1 MEVSISGILF
11 GDMSADSQEIF
22 ETVYRGRQGWLHH
35 SAYMRMGKV
44 MLALRALRRAG
55 VGLEGKRVFDYGF
68 GAGTFFRYCPRDAAL
83 FGVEQ
88 DPVVVE
94 EVAGMLRGRGYG
106 AVDLRAISIP
116 EWREHPLLAERY
128 DVFLCSHVLEHLER
142 PVEFLEVARECLDQ
156 RGIFLGLVPINERAA
171 NPHHLQTVDRAV
183 VERWALEA
191 GLRVEYY
198 EENDPFLYWLQ
209 PLYAVDSGWRHRL
222 GQAVSL
228 DLGLSCKLW
237 GERMWFGFW
246 AGACGLVSR
255 PTQAV
260 FVLRN
265 SID

>member
-1 MEVSISGILF
+1 M
-11 GDMSADSQEIF
+11 A
-22 ETVYRGRQGWLHH
+22 
-35 SAYMRMGKV
+35 KV
-44 MLALRALRRAG
+44 LLALRALRRAG

-94 EVAGMLRGRGYG
+94 EVTGMLRGRGYG
-106 AVDLRAISIP
+106 KVNLRAISIP
-116 EWREHPLLAERY
+116 EWGEHPLLTERY

-142 PVEFLEVARECLDQ
+142 PVEFLEVARRCLTEG
-156 RGIFLGLVPINERAA
+156 GIFLGLVPINERAA

-183 VERWALEA
+183 VERWASEA

-209 PLYAVDSGWRHRL
+209 PLCAVDSGWRHLMR
-222 GQAVSL
+222 QVVSL
-228 DLGLSCKLW
+228 TLGLTSKLF
-237 GERMWFGFW
+237 GERMWLGFW
-246 AGACGLVSR
+246 AGLCGLVSK

-260 FVLRN
+260 FVLRALCGRR
-265 SID
+265 